1 MAFFKSIIINTL
13 YTYYILLELSSICF
27 ILLNF
32 SKLYDQLNRIF
43 KKQYRSIY
51 IYIYIYKSTIRLIDE
66 RDCNGTSNTTSE

>member
-51 IYIYIYKSTIRLIDE
+51 IYIYI
-66 RDCNGTSNTTSE
+66 